1 MLKSKIIFFIIM
13 ISLFSSKL
21 NASYEK
27 LAFDFSFKDLDGSEM
42 KLADFKDKVIVVTN
56 VASYCGFTSQY
67 EDLQGI
73 WEKYQS
79 KGLVVIGV
87 PSNSFNQEMETN
99 KEIKNFCEAK
109 FGISFPMT
117 EKVEVKGSNAH
128 DFYKWANKNFGRDAI
143 PKWNF
148 HKIIIGKDGKI
159 YETFSSMT
167 KPSSKKFVKV
177 LEEGLK
183 IIKTYVFHNSENK
196 QFSKYAGAE
205 EERTKR

>member
-1 MLKSKIIFFIIM
+1 M
-13 ISLFSSKL
+13 ISLFSSNI

-42 KLADFKDKVIVVTN
+42 KLADFKDKVMVVTN

-67 EDLQGI
+67 EDLQEI
-73 WEKYQS
+73 WEKYQN

-117 EKVEVKGSNAH
+117 QKEEVRGSNAH
-128 DFYKWANKNFGRDAI
+128 PFYKWAKETYGSKSV

-148 HKIIIGKDGKI
+148 HKIVIDKNGKVFD
-159 YETFSSMT
+159 TFASMT
-167 KPSSKKFVKV
+167 NPTSNKF
-177 LEEGLK
+177 
-183 IIKTYVFHNSENK
+183 IKAIEKALS
-196 QFSKYAGAE
+196 Q
-205 EERTKR
+205 